1 MAGLPK
7 KLYYVLI
14 KPGGKPLKYRMKG
27 GGTYTD
33 IKYARSQYESLKA
46 YGSNVEWYEG
56 TIDWELRESSQEN
69 PMEGMPGLW

>member
-7 KLYYVLI
+7 KLFYVRIL
-14 KPGGKPLKYRMKG
+14 PGGTPLKYRQKG

-33 IKYARSQYESLKA
+33 EKYARSQYESLKA
-46 YGSNVEWYEG
+46 HGSNVELLETEINW
-56 TIDWELRESSQEN
+56 TVLESSKKN